1 MSSPRLIIRHQRS
14 PLWIGFWA
22 GLILVLL
29 VVCYYF
35 GRYLAIE
42 ERQQLIDKT
51 LWLQEKLDEYQD
63 AYLKT
68 NEELVMQ
75 TQSAKV
81 DTQSNQQLVD
91 SIKELQDI
99 QRGLEAE
106 LTFYRNIMAPELS
119 QKGLTIAE
127 FELTV
132 NPENQNPLF
141 KLVLTQAGKQDQFL
155 KGEVSLKLHG
165 LLNGELAEF
174 DFRELGTF
182 QSKHFQF
189 QFKYFQNFEGEM
201 TLPKNF
207 EADHISI
214 VAKTRGLQHN
224 QIAEKEIDWKLLLGS
239 SI

>member
-1 MSSPRLIIRHQRS
+1 MSSPRLIIKHQRS
-14 PLWIGFWA
+14 ALWTVLWL
-22 GLILVLL
+22 GLFLVLL
-29 VVCYYF
+29 VICYYF
-35 GRYLAIE
+35 GRYLALD

-51 LWLQEKLDEYQD
+51 IWLQEKLDEYQD

-81 DTQSNQQLVD
+81 DTQSSQQLVD
-91 SIKELQDI
+91 SIRELQDI

-119 QKGLTIAE
+119 QKGLTVAE
-127 FELTV
+127 FELTA
-132 NPENQNPLF
+132 NSENQNPLF

-155 KGEVSLKLHG
+155 KGEVSLRLHG
-165 LLNGELAEF
+165 LLNGKMAEF

-189 QFKYFQNFEGEM
+189 QFKYFQNFEGEIN
-201 TLPKNF
+201 LPENF
-207 EADHISI
+207 VADHVSI
-214 VAKTRGLQHN
+214 VAKTKGLQHN
-224 QIAEKEIDWKLLLGS
+224 QTVKKEIDWKLLLGS